1 MALQS
6 EFKER
11 VLSGTIDKTLW
22 KKVYLSFMRKNGVDI
37 YTDRHAFQVLYAL
50 SRHYN
55 VCRVNKTSITWT
67 SRTEHAARANLTI
80 GEIAGETN
88 NNAQDLASKGD
99 KKSRKRPLTP
109 MLEEDNKNNMMNN
122 EQTPIIHAKHMNK
135 FECVFMDDMDD
146 NIVSID
152 YGNVVI
158 PQKTRLMKHWDNIMK
173 QIKNK

>member
-1 MALQS
+1 MNAVPTFVEANMPYGCEGGSVRLAGIYFRMALQS

-80 GEIAGETN
+80 GELREDLHWAHVLLDEFH
-88 NNAQDLASKGD
+88 NAQQNVAEKPRCRRFPTEEGEILIEGNMSPMTLSELA
-99 KKSRKRPLTP
+99 
-109 MLEEDNKNNMMNN
+109 
-122 EQTPIIHAKHMNK
+122 
-135 FECVFMDDMDD
+135 V
-146 NIVSID
+146 
-152 YGNVVI
+152 
-158 PQKTRLMKHWDNIMK
+158 
-173 QIKNK
+173 